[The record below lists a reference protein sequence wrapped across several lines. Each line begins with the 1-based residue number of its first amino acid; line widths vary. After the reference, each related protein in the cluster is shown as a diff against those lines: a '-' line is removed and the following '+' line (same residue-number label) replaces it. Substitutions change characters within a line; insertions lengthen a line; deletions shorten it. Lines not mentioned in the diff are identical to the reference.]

1 MSSLCVKASADG
13 VLCAVSTSID
23 TYDGDWRAVE
33 AQELATIH
41 RRPVLGKV
49 ISVTTYVEGR
59 CAALQSAIA
68 AAATIA
74 RRDEL
79 W

>member
-1 MSSLCVKASADG
+1 MKDLSVK
-13 VLCAVSTSID
+13 
-23 TYDGDWRAVE
+23 
-33 AQELATIH
+33 
-41 RRPVLGKV
+41 VLGKE